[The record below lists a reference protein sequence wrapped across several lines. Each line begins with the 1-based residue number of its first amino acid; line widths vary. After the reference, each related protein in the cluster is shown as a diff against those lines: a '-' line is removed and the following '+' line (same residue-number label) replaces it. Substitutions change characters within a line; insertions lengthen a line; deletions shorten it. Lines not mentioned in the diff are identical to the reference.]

1 MAPLNPVAMECMK
14 EMQHE
19 CFKMGIPLNTRHRE
33 VAPNLYIYIG
43 RDQPIRVRA
52 LTYIYI

>member
-33 VAPNLYIYIG
+33 VAPNLYIRGRLYIH
-43 RDQPIRVRA
+43 I
-52 LTYIYI
+52 

>member
-33 VAPNLYIYIG
+33 VAPNLYIYI
-43 RDQPIRVRA
+43 
-52 LTYIYI
+52 YIAPNQYECAP